1 MQLLLCSSWML
12 QPKPV
17 GLPQE
22 ENNILDQIKL
32 YHDHLLPS
40 KFQHRNDRAL
50 PNGHVPL
57 QSLQWRFLRCSMKR
71 KYSDVNVR
79 KIDMKGVQELLF
91 DSFIHQRTFK
101 KFAVAPLAYA
111 VWTIPHRTSF
121 YDGIAVDNARI
132 SSCKKLDNSTA
143 ILSPSSRTSFPFF
156 VINVVSSIVKNMFL
170 TSAIPCSYA
179 LPSTSLLPHTLR

>member
-1 MQLLLCSSWML
+1 MASTRNKSQLDWRGEGVPEDVAMQLLLCSSWML

-17 GLPQE
+17 RLPQG
-22 ENNILDQIKL
+22 ENKILDQIKL
-32 YHDHLLPS
+32 YHDHLLSS

-57 QSLQWRFLRCSMKR
+57 QSLQWLQRFLRCSMKR
-71 KYSDVNVR
+71 KYSNVNVR
-79 KIDMKGVQELLF
+79 KIDTKGVQELHF
-91 DSFIHQRTFK
+91 DSFVHQRTFK

-132 SSCKKLDNSTA
+132 CSCKKLDNSTA
-143 ILSPSSRTSFPFF
+143 ILSPSSRTSFPFP
-156 VINVVSSIVKNMFL
+156 IVL
-170 TSAIPCSYA
+170 S
-179 LPSTSLLPHTLR
+179 